1 MANVQADLARILAT
15 LNPAVAQHQQPQQH
29 PPNPQFYATSP
40 FAPQSFTLPPAVD
53 PRLTSPALPARPDPR
68 TITTLAAANRY
79 ITRHLST
86 CTLTLS
92 GIRSLKSW
100 QHAKE
105 RSWYFG
111 RQELLKRHRERPEN
125 EAKLAAFLQ
134 SMGQVAKPT
143 PRNEEQELR
152 EYDAMVLEKS
162 QGMVREMER
171 EMNRLG
177 IPLFCEGVDYQ
188 VDEPMLGMW
197 RQRVVELLEDLCE
210 EEAT

>member
-1 MANVQADLARILAT
+1 
-15 LNPAVAQHQQPQQH
+15 
-29 PPNPQFYATSP
+29 
-40 FAPQSFTLPPAVD
+40 
-53 PRLTSPALPARPDPR
+53 
-68 TITTLAAANRY
+68 
-79 ITRHLST
+79 
-86 CTLTLS
+86 
-92 GIRSLKSW
+92 
-100 QHAKE
+100 
-105 RSWYFG
+105 
-111 RQELLKRHRERPEN
+111 
-125 EAKLAAFLQ
+125 
-134 SMGQVAKPT
+134 MGQVAKPT